1 MKIER
6 YRTDEERELILSRI
20 HKPNVDKALI
30 MSERMNRDVFYPLNL
45 PEYDHLDE
53 GFPGLKFLSP
63 DEADHML
70 PDDPVVGI
78 EHNGEIEKTNCRCD
92 IRYISNP
99 EPVRCIG
106 GEITLDQIGSRS
118 ISSAPDC
125 RCGRFT
131 AAHAL

>member
-20 HKPNVDKALI
+20 HKPNVDNALI

-53 GFPGLKFLSP
+53 GFPGLRFLSP

-78 EHNGEIEKTNCRCD
+78 EHNGEAKAYPFFIMDYYHQMNDE
-92 IRYISNP
+92 
-99 EPVRCIG
+99 VG
-106 GEITLDQIGSRS
+106 GEPLVFNT
-118 ISSAPDC
+118 
-125 RCGRFT
+125 
-131 AAHAL
+131 